1 MARINEHEI
10 FAKYI
15 GEKVNDCR
23 LAELAQRNGNG
34 YGDYAKF
41 THFVDVLIIRMALWD
56 VRKCFCFP
64 HGWEGKYRQHECQ
77 HDFQ

>member
-23 LAELAQRNGNG
+23 LAELAQRNGDG
-34 YGDYAKF
+34 YGDYEYILGKRRLD
-41 THFVDVLIIRMALWD
+41 T
-56 VRKCFCFP
+56 FP
-64 HGWEGKYRQHECQ
+64 FFPLFLNLYRLKY
-77 HDFQ
+77 